1 MAGERGGIQSLE
13 RAAALLGAVARR
25 PEGIG
30 LAELSATV
38 GLHSSTAFHLVK
50 TLVALG
56 FLRQAA
62 DSKRYR
68 IGSRLFGLAA
78 GALDETALL
87 SLGTPVLERLSTAT
101 GEAAHLAI
109 RAGREVIVVARTAAT
124 GLLQLA
130 DRAGTSRPAHA
141 TAIGKVLLAAMPPDD
156 FERLLET
163 LPLPRF
169 TPNTITEPDALRRAI
184 AEVRR
189 LEIARDDCELDAEV
203 RCLALPVR
211 DFCGRCAAAIGI
223 SGPAWRMTEGT
234 LDDKTARVR
243 AAAEELSEALGSRPR
258 EPAA

>member
-13 RAAALLGAVARR
+13 RAAALLDAVARR

-30 LAELSATV
+30 LAELSGAV

-56 FLRQAA
+56 FVRQEAE
-62 DSKRYR
+62 SKRYR

-87 SLGTPVLERLSTAT
+87 SLGTPVLERLSAAT

-109 RAGREVIVVARTAAT
+109 RAQAEIVVVARTAAT

-130 DRAGTSRPAHA
+130 DRPGTRPAHA
-141 TAIGKVLLAAMPPDD
+141 TAIGKILLAAMAPDD
-156 FERLLET
+156 FERLLGT

-169 TPNTITEPDALRRAI
+169 TPDTIVAPDALRREI
-184 AEVRR
+184 ERVRR
-189 LEIARDDCELDAEV
+189 EGVARDDRELDPDV
-203 RCLALPVR
+203 RCIALPVT
-211 DFCGRCAAAIGI
+211 DFAGRCAAAIGI
-223 SGPAWRMTEGT
+223 SGPAWRLSPEA
-234 LDDKTARVR
+234 LEEKTAHLR
-243 AAAEELSEALGSRPR
+243 AAAEALSAELGSSGTR
-258 EPAA
+258 AA